1 LLDVVV
7 VCDMEECKGVPW
19 RRKSL
24 RMANQTGQVKVQKC
38 TWVMKEVSGKGIK
51 KKKMSVF

>member
-1 LLDVVV
+1 
-7 VCDMEECKGVPW
+7 MEECKGVPW